1 MRRMDI
7 RFDVLA
13 LATADAGIVGLALAM
28 RIVTQCLLVQRLEQV
43 FEPFDLALQL
53 GSPRRLTPARRV
65 QEARDAKIGDSR
77 AAVRIKQHIVWLQV
91 LVDDAVRVEVSEAS
105 HDIAKQ
111 TTSNRLVEWLP

>member
-1 MRRMDI
+1 MDI

-65 QEARDAKIGDSR
+65 QEALRIGPSR
-77 AAVRIKQHIVWLQV
+77 GASWAETLLQV
-91 LVDDAVRVEVSEAS
+91 RGATWS
-105 HDIAKQ
+105 
-111 TTSNRLVEWLP
+111 